1 MEMFDPVQDEWV
13 KQPEPDFMSTS
24 PHVGSLACMEDYLY
38 VIGGSDSS
46 GTVIGGSDIYQA
58 SSSYLL
64 IRFVTVL
71 FTN

>member
-46 GTVIGGSDIYQA
+46 GTVIGGLKSIKLPPLIY
-58 SSSYLL
+58 
-64 IRFVTVL
+64 
-71 FTN
+71 